1 MSARSPRF
9 TGYGPRGRAVRPVS
23 GLWSYEAGLQ
33 RHGFARVAG
42 ADEAGRGASAGP
54 LVAAAVVLRNP
65 IKGLN
70 DSKALT
76 HQTRERLYKAVTRYA
91 AGYAIVVIPPEEID
105 RNGLHV
111 CNVAA
116 MRRAVA
122 LLPERPDYVLTDGF
136 PVKGFATP
144 SLAIWKGDQVSAS
157 IAAASILAKVTRDR
171 MLIELDREF
180 PGYGFAVHKGYNTP
194 DHLAALDRLGP
205 CEHHRRSFVTISSR
219 LRDDESVT
227 SELEPRFAMGGAP

>member
-1 MSARSPRF
+1 M
-9 TGYGPRGRAVRPVS
+9 RPVS

-33 RHGFARVAG
+33 RHGFERVAG

-76 HQTRERLYKAVTRYA
+76 PQTREKLYKAVIRFA
-91 AGYAIVVIPPEEID
+91 AGYSVVVVPPEDID
-105 RNGLHV
+105 SFGLHV

-122 LLPERPDYVLTDGF
+122 LLPVRPHYVLTDGF
-136 PVKGFATP
+136 PVRGFPAP
-144 SLAIWKGDQVSAS
+144 SLAVWKGDQVSAS

-171 MLIELDREF
+171 MLIELDNDF

-194 DHLAALDRLGP
+194 EHLAALDRLGP

-219 LRDDESVT
+219 LRDDEDVT
-227 SELEPRFAMGGAP
+227 SELEPQFAPGGTP